1 MEITLVSS
9 DIENKIKVVGRVDTI
24 TAGSFQ
30 EQMEKIFDE
39 KPQNLELDCSELSFL
54 SSAGL
59 RALFI
64 LSKKVQTAKKT
75 ITLKSV
81 NDNVKEVLKI
91 SGFISFFKVVD

>member
-1 MEITLVSS
+1 MEITLMSS
-9 DIENKIKVVGRVDTI
+9 DIENKIKVVGRIDTV

-30 EQMEKIFDE
+30 EQMEKIFTE
-39 KPQNLELDCSELSFL
+39 KPQNIELDCSELSFL

-59 RALFI
+59 RSLFI

-81 NDNVKEVLKI
+81 NDNVREVLKI
-91 SGFISFFKVVD
+91 SGFISFFKIVD